1 MIDKNEVNLEN
12 NDKKVDNEE
21 NHVNDDKEHNKKVE
35 FNGKNTLILI

>member
-12 NDKKVDNEE
+12 NDKKVDNDE